1 MTSTPTPSPAQSSS
15 STVASPPNVV
25 APCAVAGDAP
35 LNAPLSLSDFKRVEM
50 AVTGDLKCLRD
61 YASEFKLDK
70 TVSLIDDIL
79 LRMGERG
86 FSIAVVG
93 EFKRGKSTVINALLG
108 KDILPSDI
116 MPCSA
121 TLNRVTYGVTP
132 RVRVFYKDGH
142 QDEVSIDELTNYVT
156 KLTEES
162 EELASKVAEAVV
174 EYPVPYCQNNVDI
187 IDTPGLNDDESM
199 TNVTLGVLPSVD
211 AAILVIMA
219 QSPFSEYERDFVE
232 NKLLSSD
239 MGRVLFLVSAI
250 DRLNNEGDA
259 DRLIESVRARIKRY
273 VMQRAKEQFGQDS
286 PEFKNYLRK
295 IGEPRVFG
303 VSAYQALQA
312 KVTGDGELLKKSRFA
327 EFEQGLERFLSED
340 RGTVLLQ
347 VPINRIV
354 SAASEVLN
362 ALSMREAESKMSNTQ
377 FESAFKAT
385 TAKLDALRAQKVAEL
400 GKVST
405 ARDTVEKQ
413 IAPLCEEFDLVMKAA
428 VREVIS
434 GETISPDD
442 ASDKKKKATSERIG
456 KKVAEAIQMAAQKH
470 AEKIQNIVD
479 AQVETEKGR
488 LQEFGSIVDKS
499 LADISMQFTGQA
511 PTDNGQAA
519 TKTGTYIAD
528 ALAVV
533 TLGMGGGLSGGYRE
547 GGLNGALLGGAVG
560 GATWLTGLGMASML
574 IPGVAALPVLI
585 GLGFAGAGAARWATR
600 QVFGAKT
607 VLTFRQELV
616 RTFCV
621 QIDAHVKQTNIE
633 KHTFDL
639 VKSTFGSLSRGAGQ
653 EIEAAL
659 TSTEKTLDELRLKR
673 ERNETLDETQQQR
686 FQSIRQKTQNIL
698 AQAQNL
704 NDQLTKQV
712 AGV

>member
-1 MTSTPTPSPAQSSS
+1 
-15 STVASPPNVV
+15 
-25 APCAVAGDAP
+25 
-35 LNAPLSLSDFKRVEM
+35 M

>member
-15 STVASPPNVV
+15 STGASPPNVV